1 MEFFGNLSV
10 NPEIPSKIK
19 GLEDLAYNLWWT
31 WNQDVEDLY
40 RDIDSELWQDVEK
53 NPVEF
58 LAKVHY
64 QDLKSVIKDEEYISR
79 YEKIMSRF
87 NDYLNSDDT
96 WFSKNHTEFDEE
108 EVIAYF
114 STEFGFHESLPIY
127 SGGLGVLAGDHCKSA
142 SDLGLPLIGVGL
154 LYHNGYFEQ
163 RINDEGWQKSVYP
176 DFSFDNLPVTPVMD
190 ENGEELIVKV
200 KLAQR
205 EVFIKVWQVK
215 VGRVTVYLLDTDIDL
230 NSEEDRNIT
239 SQLYGGGQQTRIS
252 QEIVLG
258 IGGTRALY
266 KMGYAPAVWHMNEG
280 HSVYLGL
287 ERIRNLIK
295 DEGLSFEQAR
305 EQVSG
310 DTVFTTHTPVPAG
323 NEIFPFGLKDK
334 YFADYWN
341 EVGLNRYE
349 FMQLGYTNEENA
361 EGFGLTVLA
370 LKLANYNNGVSKL
383 HGEVASEMWK
393 DVWPNVPADE
403 NPITHITN
411 GIHTLTWLAP
421 EWKELFDEY
430 LASDWRNRLEER
442 EVWDQVRAIPDE
454 KFWEVHK
461 KLKKKLITEIREK
474 DFARRKRYNETENF
488 NLDLFD
494 EDKLT
499 IGFARR
505 FATYKRA
512 NLILKDVER
521 LNEICNQEGKEVQF
535 VFAGKA
541 HPADVPGQELIK
553 EIYDISQ
560 REDFKGKI
568 IILEDYDM
576 DLARYLVQ
584 GVDVWLNNPR
594 RPQEA
599 SGTSGQKVAANGGLN
614 FSVLDGWWVE
624 GYNSENG
631 WTIGYESEFSSR
643 QEQDQIDAESLY
655 QTLEEEI
662 VPLYYSNE
670 DKVYSCEWIKWMKE
684 TMATNGPDYSTDR
697 MVQDYTN
704 ELYYPAFKRG
714 KELRASN
721 FEKAKELL
729 SWKNEIKEN
738 WNSIRLSSPQKG
750 NLGGFNVKDNIEL
763 NVEVDLGKLDTEDVD
778 VELYLVNE
786 YDETI
791 IRKMEI
797 KEKIKDNHY
806 LYKTNLNLED
816 SGDYKYTFRVIPKQD
831 ELSTKHELGLIKWI

>member
-1 MEFFGNLSV
+1 MNFFGNLSV

-19 GLEDLAYNLWWT
+19 GIEDLAYNLWWT
-31 WNQDVEDLY
+31 WNQDAERLY
-40 RDIDSELWQDVEK
+40 EDIDSELWEDVNK

-64 QDLKSVIKDEEYISR
+64 QDLKTAAKDEEYISF
-79 YEKIMSRF
+79 YEKIMKEF
-87 NDYLNSDDT
+87 QDYLNNDNT
-96 WFSKNHTEFDEE
+96 WFNKNHSEFNDDQ
-108 EVIAYF
+108 VIAYF

-142 SDLGLPLIGVGL
+142 SDLDLPLVGVGL
-154 LYHNGYFEQ
+154 LYRHGYFKQE
-163 RINDEGWQKSVYP
+163 INDEGWQKSVYP
-176 DFSFDNLPVTPVMD
+176 DFSFEDLPVTPVK
-190 ENGEELIVKV
+190 EETGDNLIVKV

-205 EVFIKVWQVK
+205 EVFVKVWQVK
-215 VGRVTVYLLDTDIDL
+215 VGRIVVYLLDTDIEL

-258 IGGTRALY
+258 IAGTRALH
-266 KMGYAPAVWHMNEG
+266 KMGYDPAVWHMNEG

-287 ERIRNLIK
+287 ERIRDLVK
-295 DEGLSFEQAR
+295 DEGLTFEQAR
-305 EQVSG
+305 EQVAG

-323 NEIFPFGLKDK
+323 NEVFPFGLKDK
-334 YFADYWN
+334 YFTDYWH

-349 FMQLGYTNEENA
+349 FMQLGYTDEENA

-370 LKLANYNNGVSKL
+370 LKLANFNNGVSKL
-383 HGEVASEMWK
+383 HGEVAREMWK
-393 DVWPNVPADE
+393 DVWPGVPADE

-421 EWKELFDEY
+421 EWKELFDKY
-430 LASDWRNRLEER
+430 LPEDWENRLEDR
-442 EVWDQVRAIPDE
+442 EVWDKVREIPDE
-454 KFWEVHK
+454 EFWKTHK
-461 KLKKKLITEIREK
+461 DLKKKLIEKIREK
-474 DFARRKRYNETENF
+474 DFKRRKRYNETVNL

-512 NLILKDVER
+512 NLILKDIER
-521 LNEICNQEGKEVQF
+521 LNKICNQEGKEVQF

-560 REDFKGKI
+560 QEEFKGKI

-624 GYNSENG
+624 GYNGKNG
-631 WTIGYESEFSSR
+631 WSIGYESEFSSR
-643 QEQDQIDAESLY
+643 QEQDEIDAEALY

-662 VPLYYSNE
+662 IPLYYNDE
-670 DKVYSCEWIKWMKE
+670 DKVYSCEWIEWMKE

-704 ELYYPAFKRG
+704 ELYIPAFKRG
-714 KELRASN
+714 KELKKNN
-721 FEKAKELL
+721 FETAKELL
-729 SWKNEIKEN
+729 DWKKEIKQN
-738 WNSIRLSSPQKG
+738 WNSIKLSSSQQG
-750 NLGGFNVKDNIEL
+750 DLGSFNVKDNIEL
-763 NVEVDLGKLDTEDVD
+763 TVEADLGRLDNEDVD
-778 VELYLVNE
+778 VELYLLDE
-786 YDETI
+786 YEEIT
-791 IRKMEI
+791 IRKMKV
-797 KEKIKDNHY
+797 KEKINDNHY
-806 LYKTNLNLED
+806 LYETNLNLED
-816 SGDYKYTFRVIPKQD
+816 SGDYKYTFRVVPNQD
-831 ELSTKHELGLIKWI
+831 KLTTKHELGLIKWI